1 MTGLAELKAGTTNE
15 TTVTTLDAEA
25 VWPNQAAPVV
35 PGSVASLST
44 PTVLQAGGFFV
55 SVPGHPSKADG
66 TVDLLVA
73 TSDEATEFSKRTI
86 SSYKKDNFYHHAEWL
101 DMNNDGRLDV
111 VAARCYEPQYV
122 GKPDS
127 ELIWIE
133 QPEDASADWETHVIY
148 PNGPDVA
155 FAVVDL
161 DGDGNSQI
169 IATEFFVNQRLALY
183 KCAGASW
190 SECDADS
197 TEVVVI
203 DDEEG
208 TFFDLQ
214 WVDLNLDGV
223 KDLLVTTQVGA
234 AGARARRCFICVPFH
249 RVRRPRHLTPLYL
262 GPWLRILLQGT
273 DGKGK
278 VLAYEVPSEWATDT
292 WTKHELADG
301 YAPLHRFLPGQGS
314 PGVARAFPVSNQSP
328 HIIVTADDGG
338 YVDMLVPTGAA
349 FEYEKVTVIESTG
362 TVGSPATGDVDGDG
376 IAEVFGELLAG
387 CQTLVPARPKPTAH
401 HTMPL
406 YRLPSPSSTPNPLLV
421 ARRPHPQPR
430 HHQCLS
436 TTSRGWLCT
445 ASEVCELAHARSLTA
460 NNAATP
466 RPRFFHKT
474 GEGRAVGCASSRFLF
489 RNPQPRAIFS
499 YRTSPRANLLF

>member
-1 MTGLAELKAGTTNE
+1 M
-15 TTVTTLDAEA
+15 
-25 VWPNQAAPVV
+25 
-35 PGSVASLST
+35 
-44 PTVLQAGGFFV
+44 
-55 SVPGHPSKADG
+55 
-66 TVDLLVA
+66 
-73 TSDEATEFSKRTI
+73 
-86 SSYKKDNFYHHAEWL
+86 
-101 DMNNDGRLDV
+101 
-111 VAARCYEPQYV
+111 
-122 GKPDS
+122 
-127 ELIWIE
+127 
-133 QPEDASADWETHVIY
+133 
-148 PNGPDVA
+148 
-155 FAVVDL
+155 
-161 DGDGNSQI
+161 
-169 IATEFFVNQRLALY
+169 
-183 KCAGASW
+183 
-190 SECDADS
+190 
-197 TEVVVI
+197 
-203 DDEEG
+203 
-208 TFFDLQ
+208 
-214 WVDLNLDGV
+214 
-223 KDLLVTTQVGA
+223 
-234 AGARARRCFICVPFH
+234 
-249 RVRRPRHLTPLYL
+249 RRPRHLTPLYL

-314 PGVARAFPVSNQSP
+314 PGAARAFPVSNQSP

-445 ASEVCELAHARSLTA
+445 ASEVCELAHARSLIIQRLGPRIDGQRIRSTWRRHHPGDERDTRGLPGPPREMVLPPPPPA
-460 NNAATP
+460 SSQC
-466 RPRFFHKT
+466 RPR
-474 GEGRAVGCASSRFLF
+474 RGCAPATSERATRMRARIVLLCYAKTLRRPQEDRNENCSAARALSVAAAAAYLNQYKCRRGDLLPRSF
-489 RNPQPRAIFS
+489 RLPTTTPPPLRVPTYAQIPPPPNHS
-499 YRTSPRANLLF
+499 L